1 MNGAKYEG
9 PMTAVLG
16 PTNTGKTYLALQRM
30 LGHATGMIGFPLR
43 LLARENYDKVVQ
55 EKGVSQVALVTG
67 EEKIIPQNPRYWICT
82 VEAMPLDVSV
92 SFLAIDEIQISAD
105 PERGYVFTDRLLNAR
120 GTMETMFMGSDTMAG
135 VIRELLPDCEIETRP
150 RFSELNYVSPKRLQK
165 VPRRSAIVV
174 FSASDV
180 YHVAENLRGM
190 RGGCAVV
197 LGALSPR
204 TRNAQVEMYQ
214 AGEVDYL
221 VATDAIGMGL
231 NMDLDHVTFAKTS
244 KFDGRQARRLR
255 APEIGQIAGRAGR
268 HMNNGTFCTTTEIGG
283 FPEEI
288 VEAVENHRFDPV
300 EMLQWRSRNLDFS
313 SPSGL
318 LRSLE
323 KPPPHPLLSR
333 TRDAEDHQALKVLLK
348 DEDVAGMARSRAAL
362 RTLWDVAQ
370 VPDFRKTLFEQHT
383 AMLGQIYRHLVRGVG
398 RVPEDFVE
406 QHVSRLDN
414 LQGDIDTLVN
424 RIASVR
430 TWTFISHR
438 ASWVTNAKYW
448 QEKARKIDDKLSD
461 ALHERL
467 TQRFVDRRATIMA
480 RVLMDGAE
488 LNAEIDAKEGTVKVE
503 GEHVGHIKGLVF
515 SPDPSIMDASARPVF
530 TAARRVMV
538 KEVENRVQQLLA
550 DNDGAFRLTEA
561 GQLLWRENQVGHLVK
576 GESLLFPGIEV
587 IHNDML
593 QGTDREKIRQ
603 RVEKWTRAHL
613 RNRMKIF
620 HDLQAAPLKGTAR
633 GLAFQLVENFGL
645 INRENITDFLKDL
658 GKDERKALYDQGVRI
673 GRFAVWMR
681 GLANTQHWPWRVL
694 LWTLWNEHADVRDML
709 PAQGAKVMHPE
720 RDVPLSLYQTLGF
733 AVLWPPSRG
742 ERKER
747 PIVGQVET
755 LDRLAGH
762 LHSQFRARPD
772 FIQPTGMDQQLGCD
786 AAMVRKLM
794 FAFGYVP
801 SRLSAE
807 EAVAAAA
814 DKQAKADA
822 QKEAATV
829 ATTDAAAVEVETSPA
844 DEMTADEAAPEA
856 AADADQGNTATEEA
870 SPEELVVEEASPAEP
885 IVEEQT
891 PEEPVVEEPTPEA
904 SNEPNIDAKDEH
916 APAAAPPPA
925 DAAVWTR
932 RGRGAG
938 GRPDQ
943 RKSSGAPKSGD
954 QSGVAGK
961 PGNRQPPADRAGR
974 QAKPGGGKGKGSRPP
989 KNNAGGKPRREAD
1002 KPMDPNSPFA
1012 VLAQLKK

>member
-383 AMLGQIYRHLVRGVG
+383 AI
-398 RVPEDFVE
+398 
-406 QHVSRLDN
+406 
-414 LQGDIDTLVN
+414 
-424 RIASVR
+424 
-430 TWTFISHR
+430 
-438 ASWVTNAKYW
+438 
-448 QEKARKIDDKLSD
+448 
-461 ALHERL
+461 
-467 TQRFVDRRATIMA
+467 
-480 RVLMDGAE
+480 
-488 LNAEIDAKEGTVKVE
+488 
-503 GEHVGHIKGLVF
+503 
-515 SPDPSIMDASARPVF
+515 
-530 TAARRVMV
+530 TAI
-538 KEVENRVQQLLA
+538 
-550 DNDGAFRLTEA
+550 
-561 GQLLWRENQVGHLVK
+561 W
-576 GESLLFPGIEV
+576 
-587 IHNDML
+587 
-593 QGTDREKIRQ
+593 
-603 RVEKWTRAHL
+603 
-613 RNRMKIF
+613 
-620 HDLQAAPLKGTAR
+620 
-633 GLAFQLVENFGL
+633 
-645 INRENITDFLKDL
+645 
-658 GKDERKALYDQGVRI
+658 
-673 GRFAVWMR
+673 
-681 GLANTQHWPWRVL
+681 
-694 LWTLWNEHADVRDML
+694 
-709 PAQGAKVMHPE
+709 
-720 RDVPLSLYQTLGF
+720 
-733 AVLWPPSRG
+733 
-742 ERKER
+742 
-747 PIVGQVET
+747 
-755 LDRLAGH
+755 
-762 LHSQFRARPD
+762 
-772 FIQPTGMDQQLGCD
+772 C
-786 AAMVRKLM
+786 
-794 FAFGYVP
+794 
-801 SRLSAE
+801 
-807 EAVAAAA
+807 
-814 DKQAKADA
+814 
-822 QKEAATV
+822 
-829 ATTDAAAVEVETSPA
+829 
-844 DEMTADEAAPEA
+844 
-856 AADADQGNTATEEA
+856 
-870 SPEELVVEEASPAEP
+870 
-885 IVEEQT
+885 
-891 PEEPVVEEPTPEA
+891 
-904 SNEPNIDAKDEH
+904 
-916 APAAAPPPA
+916 
-925 DAAVWTR
+925 
-932 RGRGAG
+932 
-938 GRPDQ
+938 
-943 RKSSGAPKSGD
+943 
-954 QSGVAGK
+954 
-961 PGNRQPPADRAGR
+961 
-974 QAKPGGGKGKGSRPP
+974 
-989 KNNAGGKPRREAD
+989 
-1002 KPMDPNSPFA
+1002 A
-1012 VLAQLKK
+1012 VLAAFQRILSNSTSRASTTCRATSIRS

>member
-829 ATTDAAAVEVETSPA
+829 ATTEAAAVEVETSPA

-885 IVEEQT
+885 VIEEQT

>member
-829 ATTDAAAVEVETSPA
+829 ATTDASAVEVETSPA

>member
-829 ATTDAAAVEVETSPA
+829 ATTEAAAVEVETSPA

-870 SPEELVVEEASPAEP
+870 SPAEP
-885 IVEEQT
+885 VVEEQT

-961 PGNRQPPADRAGR
+961 PGNRQPPADRARR

>member
-829 ATTDAAAVEVETSPA
+829 ATTEAAAVEVETSPA

-870 SPEELVVEEASPAEP
+870 SPAEP
-885 IVEEQT
+885 VVEEQT

>member
-829 ATTDAAAVEVETSPA
+829 ATTEAAAVEVETSPA
-844 DEMTADEAAPEA
+844 DEITADEAAPEA

>member
-1 MNGAKYEG
+1 MTGAHYDG

-16 PTNTGKTYLALQRM
+16 PTNTGKTYLAIQRM

-43 LLARENYDKVVQ
+43 LLARENYDKVVK
-55 EKGVSQVALVTG
+55 EKGVAQVALVTG
-67 EEKIIPQNPRYWICT
+67 EEKIIPRNPRYWICT

-92 SFLAIDEIQISAD
+92 SFLAIDEIQLCAD

-120 GTMETMFMGSDTMAG
+120 GTMETMFMGSDTMAS
-135 VIRELLPDCEIETRP
+135 VIRELLPDCDIETRP
-150 RFSELNYVSPKRLQK
+150 RFSELSYVSPKRLQK

-180 YHVAENLRGM
+180 YHVAESLRGM

-204 TRNAQVEMYQ
+204 TRNAQVDMYQ

-231 NMDLDHVTFAKTS
+231 NMDLDHVTFARTS

-255 APEIGQIAGRAGR
+255 APEVGQIAGRAGR

-283 FPEEI
+283 FPESI

-300 EMLQWRSRNLDFS
+300 EVLQWRSRNLDFS
-313 SPSGL
+313 SASGL
-318 LRSLE
+318 LRSLD

-333 TRDAEDHQALKVLLK
+333 TRDAEDHQALKVLIK
-348 DEDVAGMARSRAAL
+348 DEEIATMARSRAAL

-383 AMLGQIYRHLVRGVG
+383 ALLGQIYRHLIRGVG
-398 RVPEDFVE
+398 RIPEDFVD
-406 QHVSRLDN
+406 QHVSRIDN

-424 RIASVR
+424 RIAAVR

-480 RVLMDGAE
+480 RVLMDGAD
-488 LNAEIDAKEGTVKVE
+488 LNAEIDAKEGTVTVE

-515 SPDPSIMDASARPVF
+515 SPDPSILDSSARPVF

-561 GQLLWRENQVGHLVK
+561 GQLLWRENSVGHLVK
-576 GESLLFPGIEV
+576 GESLLFPAVEV
-587 IHNDML
+587 LQNDLL

-613 RNRMKIF
+613 RNRMKVF

-633 GLAFQLVENFGL
+633 GLAFQLVEAFGL
-645 INRENITDFLKDL
+645 LNRESISEFLGNL

-681 GLANTQHWPWRVL
+681 GLSNTQHWPWRVL
-694 LWTLWNEHADVRDML
+694 LWSLWNERPDVRDLL
-709 PAQGAKVMHPE
+709 PSQGVKVMHPE

-762 LHSQFRARPD
+762 LHSLFRAQSDFVQPD
-772 FIQPTGMDQQLGCD
+772 GIEKQLGCD
-786 AAMVRKLM
+786 EAMVRKLM

-801 SRLSAE
+801 SRLTAE
-807 EAVAAAA
+807 EAAAQAVAKQARAAADKADEAAKSVPEDAAAA
-814 DKQAKADA
+814 DEDTATAAEIAAPAEEAPSADPLSEVESSESEAPPADEKPEIKADA
-822 QKEAATV
+822 
-829 ATTDAAAVEVETSPA
+829 
-844 DEMTADEAAPEA
+844 
-856 AADADQGNTATEEA
+856 
-870 SPEELVVEEASPAEP
+870 P
-885 IVEEQT
+885 I
-891 PEEPVVEEPTPEA
+891 
-904 SNEPNIDAKDEH
+904 
-916 APAAAPPPA
+916 
-925 DAAVWTR
+925 WTR

-938 GRPDQ
+938 RPSNRPQPRESNKAASGDAAED
-943 RKSSGAPKSGD
+943 KAENSSGKTGGPQGSK
-954 QSGVAGK
+954 GK
-961 PGNRQPPADRAGR
+961 GP
-974 QAKPGGGKGKGSRPP
+974 GKGKGKGKGPRPP
-989 KNNAGGKPRREAD
+989 KSGGGNNQRRDAD
-1002 KPMDPNSPFA
+1002 KPLDPNSPFA

>member
-1 MNGAKYEG
+1 MTGANYEG

-16 PTNTGKTYLALQRM
+16 PTNTGKTYLAIERM
-30 LGHATGMIGFPLR
+30 LGYDTGMIGFPLR
-43 LLARENYDKVVQ
+43 LLARENYDKVIKQ
-55 EKGVSQVALVTG
+55 KGVSQVALVTG

-92 SFLAIDEIQISAD
+92 SFLAIDEVQLCAD

-204 TRNAQVEMYQ
+204 TRNAQVDMYQ

-255 APEIGQIAGRAGR
+255 APEVGQIAGRAGR

-283 FPEEI
+283 FTEDI

-300 EMLQWRSRNLDFS
+300 EVLQWRSRHLDFS
-313 SPSGL
+313 SPAGL

-348 DEDVAGMARSRAAL
+348 DNELAKVARSRAAL

-383 AMLGQIYRHLVRGVG
+383 ALLAQIFQHLIRGVG
-398 RVPEDFVE
+398 RIPEDFVE

-480 RVLMDGAE
+480 RVLMDGAD

-515 SPDPSIMDASARPVF
+515 SPDPSIMDSSARPVF

-538 KEVENRVQQLLA
+538 KEVEQRVQQLLA

-587 IHNDML
+587 IHNDLL
-593 QGTDREKIRQ
+593 QGNDREKIRQ
-603 RVEKWTRAHL
+603 RIEKWTRSHL

-620 HDLQAAPLKGTAR
+620 HELQAAPLKGTAR

-645 INRENITDFLKDL
+645 INRESITQFLNDL
-658 GKDERKALYDQGVRI
+658 GKEERKALYDQGIRI

-681 GLANTQHWPWRVL
+681 GLSNTQHWPWRVL
-694 LWTLWNEHADVRDML
+694 LWSLWNERSDVRDML
-709 PAQGAKVMHPE
+709 PAQGTKVMHPE

-733 AVLWPPSRG
+733 AVLRPPSRG
-742 ERKER
+742 DRKER
-747 PIVGQVET
+747 PIVGQVEA

-762 LHSQFRARPD
+762 LHSQFRAQADFLQPD
-772 FIQPTGMDQQLGCD
+772 GLEQQLGCD
-786 AAMVRKLM
+786 AALVRRLM

-801 SRLSAE
+801 SRLSAPEAIAAASAKAEEKAQEQSETEAAPNAPSE
-807 EAVAAAA
+807 EAV
-814 DKQAKADA
+814 KT
-822 QKEAATV
+822 E
-829 ATTDAAAVEVETSPA
+829 EL
-844 DEMTADEAAPEA
+844 TAEIAPEEDVSSDTKA
-856 AADADQGNTATEEA
+856 IGE
-870 SPEELVVEEASPAEP
+870 
-885 IVEEQT
+885 
-891 PEEPVVEEPTPEA
+891 
-904 SNEPNIDAKDEH
+904 DEKT
-916 APAAAPPPA
+916 APAAPNPEAP
-925 DAAVWTR
+925 VWTR

-938 GRPDQ
+938 RPDPKKAATAKDDSSAEAGEQKQ
-943 RKSSGAPKSGD
+943 RNRPPK
-954 QSGVAGK
+954 K
-961 PGNRQPPADRAGR
+961 
-974 QAKPGGGKGKGSRPP
+974 GGKGKSGKGPRP
-989 KNNAGGKPRREAD
+989 AGANKPRQDAE

>member
-1 MNGAKYEG
+1 MTGAPYEG
-9 PMTAVLG
+9 PVTAVLG
-16 PTNTGKTYLALQRM
+16 PTNTGKTFLAIERM

-43 LLARENYDKVVQ
+43 LLARENYDKVVRQ
-55 EKGVSQVALVTG
+55 KGVAQVALVTG
-67 EEKIIPQNPRYWICT
+67 EEKIIPRDPRYWICT

-92 SFLAIDEIQISAD
+92 AFLAIDEVQLCAD
-105 PERGYVFTDRLLNAR
+105 PERGYVFTDRLLHAR

-150 RFSELNYVSPKRLQK
+150 RFSELSYVAPKKLQK

-174 FSASDV
+174 FSATDV
-180 YHVAENLRGM
+180 YHVAESLKGM

-204 TRNAQVEMYQ
+204 TRNKQVEMYQ

-255 APEIGQIAGRAGR
+255 PPEIGQIAGRAGR
-268 HMNNGTFCTTTEIGG
+268 HMNNGSFCTTTEIGG
-283 FPEEI
+283 FPEDI

-300 EMLQWRSRNLDFS
+300 EVLQWRSRNLDFS
-313 SPSGL
+313 SVSGL
-318 LRSLE
+318 MRSLE
-323 KPPPHPLLSR
+323 KAPPHALLTR
-333 TRDAEDHQALKVLLK
+333 TRDAEDHQALKVLVK
-348 DEDVAGMARSRAAL
+348 DEEIAGIARSKAAL

-370 VPDFRKTLFEQHT
+370 VPDFRKTLFDQHT
-383 AMLGQIYRHLVRGVG
+383 QLLGQIYRYLLRGAG
-398 RVPEDFVE
+398 RIPEDFVE
-406 QHVSRLDN
+406 AQVSRLDN
-414 LQGDIDTLVN
+414 LQGDIDALVN
-424 RIASVR
+424 RIAAVR

-438 ASWVTNAKYW
+438 GSWVTNAKYW

-480 RVLMDGAE
+480 RVLMDGSE
-488 LNAEIDAKEGTVKVE
+488 LNAEIDAKEGTVTVE

-515 SPDPSIMDASARPVF
+515 SPDPSIMDSSARPVF

-550 DNDGAFRLTEA
+550 DNDGAFRLTES
-561 GQLLWRENQVGHLVK
+561 GQLLWRENQVAKLIK
-576 GESLLFPGIEV
+576 GESLLFPGVDV
-587 IHNDML
+587 IQNDML

-603 RVEKWTRAHL
+603 RTEKWVRAHL
-613 RNRMKIF
+613 RNRMKVF
-620 HDLQAAPLKGTAR
+620 HELQSAPLQGTAR

-645 INRENITDFLKDL
+645 INRDEIAGFLTEL
-658 GKDERKALYDQGVRI
+658 GKDERKALYEQGVRI

-694 LWTLWNEHADVRDML
+694 LWSLWHDQPEVREQL
-709 PAQGAKVMHPE
+709 PAQGVKVMHPE

-733 AVLWPPSRG
+733 AGLNPPSRG
-742 ERKER
+742 DRKDR
-747 PIVGQVET
+747 PIVGQVEA

-762 LHSQFRARPD
+762 LHSLFRANPD
-772 FIQPTGMDQQLGCD
+772 FVQPEGLDKQLGCD
-786 AAMVRKLM
+786 EAMVRKLM

-801 SRLSAE
+801 SRLSAA
-807 EAVAAAA
+807 EATAAAA
-814 DKQAKADA
+814 ESKAKA
-822 QKEAATV
+822 EAA
-829 ATTDAAAVEVETSPA
+829 AAAKATEAASAEAEPA
-844 DEMTADEAAPEA
+844 EEAAAEAPAEAAPA
-856 AADADQGNTATEEA
+856 EEA
-870 SPEELVVEEASPAEP
+870 PAEAP
-885 IVEEQT
+885 PAEET
-891 PEEPVVEEPTPEA
+891 PAEETPAETTPEA
-904 SNEPNIDAKDEH
+904 EAPEAE
-916 APAAAPPPA
+916 APAETTPAEAAPA
-925 DAAVWTR
+925 DAPADAPVWTR

-938 GRPDQ
+938 RPPQ
-943 RKSSGAPKSGD
+943 RDRRAEGDSGNDAQEKQG
-954 QSGVAGK
+954 AGK
-961 PGNRQPPADRAGR
+961 G
-974 QAKPGGGKGKGSRPP
+974 KGGGKGQRPP
-989 KNNAGGKPRREAD
+989 RKGGKPGGNAGGNRGGKAPKAD

>member
-829 ATTDAAAVEVETSPA
+829 ATTEAAAVEVETSPA

>member
-1 MNGAKYEG
+1 MTGANYEG

-16 PTNTGKTYLALQRM
+16 PTNTGKTYLAIERM
-30 LGHATGMIGFPLR
+30 LGYDTGMIGFPLR
-43 LLARENYDKVVQ
+43 LLARENYDKVIKQ
-55 EKGVSQVALVTG
+55 KGVSQVALVTG

-92 SFLAIDEIQISAD
+92 SFLAIDEVQLCAD

-204 TRNAQVEMYQ
+204 TRNAQVDMYQ

-255 APEIGQIAGRAGR
+255 APEVGQIAGRAGR

-283 FPEEI
+283 FPEDI

-300 EMLQWRSRNLDFS
+300 EVLQWRSRHLDFS
-313 SPSGL
+313 SPTGL

-348 DEDVAGMARSRAAL
+348 DDDVAKVARSRAAL

-383 AMLGQIYRHLVRGVG
+383 ALLAQIFQHLIRGVG
-398 RVPEDFVE
+398 RIPEDFVE

-480 RVLMDGAE
+480 RVLMDGAD

-515 SPDPSIMDASARPVF
+515 SPDPSIMDSSARPVF

-538 KEVENRVQQLLA
+538 KEVEQRVQQLLA

-561 GQLLWRENQVGHLVK
+561 GHLLWRENQVGHLVK

-587 IHNDML
+587 IHNDLL
-593 QGTDREKIRQ
+593 QGNDREKIRQ
-603 RVEKWTRAHL
+603 RVEKWTRSHL

-620 HDLQAAPLKGTAR
+620 HELQAAPLKGTAR

-645 INRENITDFLKDL
+645 INRESITQFLNEL
-658 GKDERKALYDQGVRI
+658 GKEERKTLYDQGIRI

-681 GLANTQHWPWRVL
+681 GLSNTQHWPWRVL
-694 LWTLWNEHADVRDML
+694 LWSLWNERPDVRDML
-709 PAQGAKVMHPE
+709 PAQGTKVMHPE

-733 AVLWPPSRG
+733 AVLRPPSRG
-742 ERKER
+742 DRKER
-747 PIVGQVET
+747 PIVGQVEA

-762 LHSQFRARPD
+762 LHSQFRAQAD
-772 FIQPTGMDQQLGCD
+772 FLQPEGLEQQLGCD
-786 AAMVRKLM
+786 AALVRRLM

-801 SRLSAE
+801 SRLSATEALAAASAKSEEKAQEQNETGPVPETQVEAPE
-807 EAVAAAA
+807 EAVESTAENASAEDDSTA
-814 DKQAKADA
+814 SKATGEDENTVSQAPNL
-822 QKEAATV
+822 EA
-829 ATTDAAAVEVETSPA
+829 P
-844 DEMTADEAAPEA
+844 
-856 AADADQGNTATEEA
+856 
-870 SPEELVVEEASPAEP
+870 
-885 IVEEQT
+885 
-891 PEEPVVEEPTPEA
+891 
-904 SNEPNIDAKDEH
+904 
-916 APAAAPPPA
+916 
-925 DAAVWTR
+925 VWTR

-938 GRPDQ
+938 RPD
-943 RKSSGAPKSGD
+943 PKKAAAAKED
-954 QSGVAGK
+954 NTAEAGEQK
-961 PGNRQPPADRAGR
+961 Q
-974 QAKPGGGKGKGSRPP
+974 KSRPP
-989 KNNAGGKPRREAD
+989 KKAGKGKSNKNPRSGGASKPRQEAE

>member
-1 MNGAKYEG
+1 MTGANYEG

-16 PTNTGKTYLALQRM
+16 PTNTGKTYLAIERM
-30 LGHATGMIGFPLR
+30 LGYDTGMIGFPLR
-43 LLARENYDKVVQ
+43 LLARENYDKVIKQ
-55 EKGVSQVALVTG
+55 KGVSQVALVTG

-92 SFLAIDEIQISAD
+92 SFLAIDEVQLCAD

-204 TRNAQVEMYQ
+204 TRNAQVDMYQ

-255 APEIGQIAGRAGR
+255 APEVGQIAGRAGR

-283 FPEEI
+283 FPEDI

-300 EMLQWRSRNLDFS
+300 EVLQWRSRHLDFS
-313 SPSGL
+313 SPTGL

-348 DEDVAGMARSRAAL
+348 DDDVAKVARSRAAL

-383 AMLGQIYRHLVRGVG
+383 ALLAQIFQHLIRGVG
-398 RVPEDFVE
+398 RIPEDFVE

-480 RVLMDGAE
+480 RVLMDGAD

-515 SPDPSIMDASARPVF
+515 SPDPSIMDSSARPVF

-538 KEVENRVQQLLA
+538 KEVEQRVQQLLA

-561 GQLLWRENQVGHLVK
+561 GHLLWRENQVGHLVK

-587 IHNDML
+587 IHNDLL
-593 QGTDREKIRQ
+593 QGNDREKIRQ
-603 RVEKWTRAHL
+603 RVEKWTRSHL

-620 HDLQAAPLKGTAR
+620 HELQAAPLKGTAR

-645 INRENITDFLKDL
+645 INRESITQFLNEL
-658 GKDERKALYDQGVRI
+658 GKEERKTLYDQGIRI

-681 GLANTQHWPWRVL
+681 GLSNTQHWPWRVL
-694 LWTLWNEHADVRDML
+694 LWSLWNERPDVRDML
-709 PAQGAKVMHPE
+709 PAQGTKVMHPE

-733 AVLWPPSRG
+733 AVLRPPSRG
-742 ERKER
+742 DRKER
-747 PIVGQVET
+747 PIVGQVEA

-762 LHSQFRARPD
+762 LHSQFRAQAD
-772 FIQPTGMDQQLGCD
+772 FLQPEGLEQQLGCD
-786 AAMVRKLM
+786 AALVRRLM

-801 SRLSAE
+801 SRLSAT
-807 EAVAAAA
+807 EALAAASA
-814 DKQAKADA
+814 KSEDKA
-822 QKEAATV
+822 QEQNETGPVPETQVEGPEESVESTAENASAEDDSTV
-829 ATTDAAAVEVETSPA
+829 SKTPDEDENTVSPA
-844 DEMTADEAAPEA
+844 PNLEAP
-856 AADADQGNTATEEA
+856 
-870 SPEELVVEEASPAEP
+870 
-885 IVEEQT
+885 
-891 PEEPVVEEPTPEA
+891 
-904 SNEPNIDAKDEH
+904 
-916 APAAAPPPA
+916 
-925 DAAVWTR
+925 VWTR

-938 GRPDQ
+938 RPD
-943 RKSSGAPKSGD
+943 PKKAAAAKED
-954 QSGVAGK
+954 NTAEAGEQK
-961 PGNRQPPADRAGR
+961 Q
-974 QAKPGGGKGKGSRPP
+974 KSRPP
-989 KNNAGGKPRREAD
+989 KKSGKGKSNKNPRSGGASKPRQEAE

>member
-1 MNGAKYEG
+1 MTGAKNEG

-16 PTNTGKTYLALQRM
+16 PTNTGKTFLAIERM

-43 LLARENYDKVVQ
+43 LLARENYDKVVKT
-55 EKGVSQVALVTG
+55 KGVSQVALVTG

-92 SFLAIDEIQISAD
+92 SFVAIDEIQLCAD

-120 GTMETMFMGSDTMAG
+120 GTMETMFMGSDTMAA

-180 YHVAENLRGM
+180 YHVAESLRGM

-204 TRNAQVEMYQ
+204 TRNAQVDMYQ

-255 APEIGQIAGRAGR
+255 APEVGQIAGRAGR

-283 FPEEI
+283 FPDEI

-300 EMLQWRSRNLDFS
+300 EVLQWRSRNLDFS
-313 SPSGL
+313 SSSGL

-323 KPPPHPLLSR
+323 KQPPHPLLSR

-348 DEDVAGMARSRAAL
+348 DEDVARTARSRAAL

-383 AMLGQIYRHLVRGVG
+383 ALLGQIFRYLIRGVG

-406 QHVSRLDN
+406 SHVSRLDN

-424 RIASVR
+424 RIAAVR

-480 RVLMDGAE
+480 RVLMDGAD
-488 LNAEIDAKEGTVKVE
+488 LNAVIDAKEGTVKVE

-515 SPDPSIMDASARPVF
+515 APDPSILDSSARPVF

-576 GESLLFPGIEV
+576 GESLLFPAIEV
-587 IHNDML
+587 IHNDLL

-603 RVEKWTRAHL
+603 RIEKWTRAHL
-613 RNRMKIF
+613 RNRMKNF
-620 HDLQAAPLKGTAR
+620 HELQSAPLKGTAR

-645 INRENITDFLKDL
+645 INRESITQFLSEL

-681 GLANTQHWPWRVL
+681 GLSNTQHWPWRVL
-694 LWTLWNEHADVRDML
+694 LWSLWHERPDVRDML
-709 PAQGAKVMHPE
+709 PAQGIKVMHPE
-720 RDVPLSLYQTLGF
+720 QDVPLSLYQTLGF
-733 AVLWPPSRG
+733 TVLQPQSRG
-742 ERKER
+742 DRKER

-762 LHSQFRARPD
+762 LHSQFRAQPD
-772 FIQPTGMDQQLGCD
+772 FIQPDGLEKQLGCD
-786 AAMVRKLM
+786 AALVRRLM

-807 EAVAAAA
+807 EAAALAAAKPA
-814 DKQAKADA
+814 AK
-822 QKEAATV
+822 E
-829 ATTDAAAVEVETSPA
+829 EP
-844 DEMTADEAAPEA
+844 AAPKPSE
-856 AADADQGNTATEEA
+856 ATEPSEASEASEA
-870 SPEELVVEEASPAEP
+870 SPAPETDVPETTEATEPETAAPAAAETAPEEVEEASEAASEEGPVPKAEESPSKPAFE
-885 IVEEQT
+885 
-891 PEEPVVEEPTPEA
+891 
-904 SNEPNIDAKDEH
+904 
-916 APAAAPPPA
+916 A

-938 GRPDQ
+938 KPENRRPAA
-943 RKSSGAPKSGD
+943 S
-954 QSGVAGK
+954 AGE
-961 PGNRQPPADRAGR
+961 
-974 QAKPGGGKGKGSRPP
+974 KGKTAEKAGQHQKPRPP
-989 KNNAGGKPRREAD
+989 KNAGAKGKGPRPPKSTGGNKPRRDAD
-1002 KPMDPNSPFA
+1002 KPIDPNSPFA

>member
-1 MNGAKYEG
+1 MTGANYEG

-16 PTNTGKTYLALQRM
+16 PTNTGKTYLAIERM
-30 LGHATGMIGFPLR
+30 LGYETGMIGFPLR
-43 LLARENYDKVVQ
+43 LLARENYDKVIKQ
-55 EKGVSQVALVTG
+55 KGVSQVALVTG

-92 SFLAIDEIQISAD
+92 SFLAIDEIQLCAD

-204 TRNAQVEMYQ
+204 TRNAQVDMYQ

-255 APEIGQIAGRAGR
+255 APEVGQIAGRAGR

-283 FPEEI
+283 FPEDI

-300 EMLQWRSRNLDFS
+300 EVLQWRSRHLDFS
-313 SPSGL
+313 SPAGL

-323 KPPPHPLLSR
+323 KPPPHALLSR
-333 TRDAEDHQALKVLLK
+333 TRDAEDHKALKVLLK
-348 DEDVAGMARSRAAL
+348 DDDVAKIARSRAAL

-383 AMLGQIYRHLVRGVG
+383 ALLGQIFQHLIRGAG

-480 RVLMDGAE
+480 RVLMDGAD

-515 SPDPSIMDASARPVF
+515 SPDPSILDSSARPVF

-538 KEVENRVQQLLA
+538 KEVEQRVQQLLA

-561 GQLLWRENQVGHLVK
+561 GHLLWRENQVGHLIK
-576 GESLLFPGIEV
+576 GESLLFPGVEV
-587 IHNDML
+587 IHNDLL
-593 QGTDREKIRQ
+593 QGNDREKIRQ
-603 RVEKWTRAHL
+603 RIEKWTRSHL

-620 HDLQAAPLKGTAR
+620 HELQSAPLKGTAR

-645 INRENITDFLKDL
+645 INRESISQFLNDL
-658 GKDERKALYDQGVRI
+658 GKEERKTLYDQGIRI

-681 GLANTQHWPWRVL
+681 GLSNTQHWPWRVL
-694 LWTLWNEHADVRDML
+694 LWSLWNERPDVRDML
-709 PAQGAKVMHPE
+709 PAQGTKVMHPE

-733 AVLWPPSRG
+733 AVLHPPSRG
-742 ERKER
+742 DRKER
-747 PIVGQVET
+747 PIVGQVEA

-762 LHSQFRARPD
+762 LHSQFRAQADFLQPD
-772 FIQPTGMDQQLGCD
+772 GLEQQLGCD
-786 AAMVRKLM
+786 AALVRRLM

-801 SRLSAE
+801 SRLTSS
-807 EAVAAAA
+807 EAIAAAA
-814 DKQAKADA
+814 AKAEEKPQD
-822 QKEAATV
+822 
-829 ATTDAAAVEVETSPA
+829 TDES
-844 DEMTADEAAPEA
+844 AAPS
-856 AADADQGNTATEEA
+856 TAPAEDTAEIEVSTAENPSVDIDSSSTEA
-870 SPEELVVEEASPAEP
+870 SIAENSAD
-885 IVEEQT
+885 I
-891 PEEPVVEEPTPEA
+891 A
-904 SNEPNIDAKDEH
+904 
-916 APAAAPPPA
+916 PA
-925 DAAVWTR
+925 DATVWTR

-938 GRPDQ
+938 RPLSKKTAAQKDGPAEETGEQ
-943 RKSSGAPKSGD
+943 TPRNRPPKK
-954 QSGVAGK
+954 A
-961 PGNRQPPADRAGR
+961 
-974 QAKPGGGKGKGSRPP
+974 GKGKGG
-989 KNNAGGKPRREAD
+989 KNQRSASASKPRRDVE

>member
-1 MNGAKYEG
+1 MTGAQFEG

-16 PTNTGKTYLALQRM
+16 PTNTGKTYLAIQRM

-92 SFLAIDEIQISAD
+92 SFLAIDEIQLSAD

-135 VIRELLPDCEIETRP
+135 VIRELLPDCDIESRP

-231 NMDLDHVTFAKTS
+231 NMDLDHVTFARTS
-244 KFDGRQARRLR
+244 KFDGRQSRRLR

-268 HMNNGTFCTTTEIGG
+268 HTNNGTFCTTTEIGG
-283 FPEEI
+283 LPEDI

-300 EMLQWRSRNLDFS
+300 DVLQWRSRNLDFS
-313 SPSGL
+313 SPAGL
-318 LRSLE
+318 MRSLE
-323 KPPPHPLLSR
+323 KPAPHPLLSR

-348 DEDVAGMARSRAAL
+348 DDEIAGMARSRAAL

-383 AMLGQIYRHLVRGVG
+383 TLLGQIYRHLIRGVA
-398 RVPEDFVE
+398 RIPEDFVE

-438 ASWVTNAKYW
+438 ASWVTNAQYW

-480 RVLMDGAE
+480 RVLMDGAD

-515 SPDPSIMDASARPVF
+515 SPDPSILDSSARPVF

-538 KEVENRVQQLLA
+538 KEVENRVQQLLV

-561 GQLLWRENQVGHLVK
+561 GQLLWRENQVGHLSK
-576 GESLLFPGIEV
+576 GESLLFPAVEV
-587 IHNDML
+587 IHNDLL

-603 RVEKWTRAHL
+603 RIEKWTRAHL

-620 HDLQAAPLKGTAR
+620 HELQAAPLKGTAR

-645 INRENITDFLKDL
+645 INRESITDFLNDL
-658 GKDERKALYDQGVRI
+658 GKDERKALYEQGVRI

-681 GLANTQHWPWRVL
+681 GLANIQHWPWRVL
-694 LWTLWNEHADVRDML
+694 LWSIWNERPDVRDML
-709 PAQGAKVMHPE
+709 PAQGVKVMHPE

-733 AVLWPPSRG
+733 ATLFPPNRG
-742 ERKER
+742 DRKER
-747 PIVGQVET
+747 PIVGQVEA

-762 LHSQFRARPD
+762 LHSQFRANADFVQPD
-772 FIQPTGMDQQLGCD
+772 KIDQQLGCD
-786 AAMVRKLM
+786 PAMVRKLM

-801 SRLSAE
+801 SRLSAQ
-807 EAVAAAA
+807 EALALAAE
-814 DKQAKADA
+814 KQAA
-822 QKEAATV
+822 AATV
-829 ATTDAAAVEVETSPA
+829 APGESNPTATDPQDGTKPA
-844 DEMTADEAAPEA
+844 EATAENA
-856 AADADQGNTATEEA
+856 AADTPTADTATPDTTAEETPNEAADQSAAPDADVPETAEA
-870 SPEELVVEEASPAEP
+870 QPEPQP
-885 IVEEQT
+885 
-891 PEEPVVEEPTPEA
+891 EPTSVPVTEVASEA
-904 SNEPNIDAKDEH
+904 T
-916 APAAAPPPA
+916 
-925 DAAVWTR
+925 VWTR

-938 GRPDQ
+938 GRPEN
-943 RKSSGAPKSGD
+943 RKPRNQTGEADKPSADRGKAANGAP
-954 QSGVAGK
+954 
-961 PGNRQPPADRAGR
+961 RPPQKA
-974 QAKPGGGKGKGSRPP
+974 GKGKGPRPP
-989 KNNAGGKPRREAD
+989 KSGNTGGKPRRDSE
-1002 KPMDPNSPFA
+1002 KPLDPNSPFA